1 MDNQVSSENPEKA
14 RAFEVVSRVE
24 VARSQGNA
32 GCGSRRIEQQV
43 HPVILLHEFINEKL
57 NYDVF

>member
-1 MDNQVSSENPEKA
+1 MDNQVSSENNEKA
-14 RAFEVVSRVE
+14 RAFEVASRSHVD
-24 VARSQGNA
+24 GNA